1 MSPETK
7 TLLAL
12 GKLRVYMSLDFAI
25 DTHYITILIASTNI
39 TKKSDTSNSEKEKN
53 PDKENKG

>member
-7 TLLAL
+7 TLLAS

-25 DTHYITILIASTNI
+25 GTHYITILIASTNI